1 MDRQIVPDKIKLP
14 QLPKFPLM
22 PNTDISMGTNNKGET
37 VSKNKN
43 GETVLKTGGGTF
55 IYRTNGSPK
64 IYMTPKLQGLQ
75 FVFNLVSKQVIVNF
89 LTPSGDVDI
98 NTRAAYDMQGNFVK
112 GTRGVTISAG
122 STEVDGDQKGNF
134 SMKHNFGGG
143 MGTMKATAKA
153 DGTRTIDVNSFKSD
167 IAKAIF
173 EAPSP
178 GATGSSNIASVVS
191 PHIAIGDKKA
201 RKKYGLLG
209 MSPNPPK
216 AKMQKP
222 TDNALNM
229 KGTSIFG
236 GAIKRNQ

>member
-1 MDRQIVPDKIKLP
+1 MDKKIVPEKIKLP
-14 QLPKFPLM
+14 PLPKFPLM
-22 PNTDISMGTNNKGET
+22 PDTMGKNNSGET

-43 GETVLKTGGGTF
+43 GETVLVTGGGTF
-55 IYRTNGSPK
+55 IYRTNGTPK

-75 FVFNLVSKQVIVNF
+75 FVYNLVSKQVIVNF

-98 NTRAAYDMQGNFVK
+98 KTRAAYDMEGNFVK
-112 GTRGVTISAG
+112 GTQGVTISAG
-122 STEVDGDQKGNF
+122 ATEVDGDQKGNF
-134 SMKHNFGGG
+134 SMKHNFGGD

-178 GATGSSNIASVVS
+178 GATGSGNIASVVS

-222 TDNALNM
+222 TDNALDM